1 MESIIFWVLLFAALP
16 FVLPIVSLISQSR
29 LKRRLRA
36 IEDALHGQERTIDE
50 LKRQLRE
57 QTQPPAAPAVKSTPA
72 PPVAK
77 PVPPAPPPPVLAPRP
92 VAPPPV
98 PALPPVATT
107 RVQPP
112 PRPEAPP
119 TPPAPP

>member
-1 MESIIFWVLLFAALP
+1 MESLIFWVLLFAALP

-29 LKRRLRA
+29 LRRRVRA
-36 IEDALHGQERTIDE
+36 LEDALHGQQRTIDE
-50 LKRQLRE
+50 LKQQLRE

-77 PVPPAPPPPVLAPRP
+77 PVPPAPPPPVPAPRP

-98 PALPPVATT
+98 APSPVATT

-112 PRPEAPP
+112 PPAVAPP
-119 TPPAPP
+119 IP